1 MEYSLKNENLTVCF
15 ASKGGELTS
24 IQNEKGVE
32 YLWQGDKEYWSGQ
45 APVLFPI
52 CGSLRDNRAT
62 TLNGKE
68 IQMPRHGIVR
78 KEEFELTSITD
89 DTISFSITSG
99 EDMLTKYP
107 FPFVLTITYQLDK
120 NSITVHYK
128 VRNAGTEDMPFF
140 LGGHPAFRCPLN
152 PGEAYDEYEVRF
164 EKEEEETN
172 PWPSTET
179 GLIDMETRTSLSWD
193 KRSLTLKHELFE
205 HDAIVFD
212 RIKSRKVTLSHK
224 DKKQGVEFSFEDF
237 PYLMLWSTANHGPF
251 IAIEPWTGLST
262 CSDEDDVFEH
272 KRNVTILKPGEEKQ
286 LEYKISIL

>member
-24 IQNEKGVE
+24 IKNEKGLE

-62 TLNGKE
+62 TLSGKE

-78 KEEFELTSITD
+78 KEEFELTSMTD
-89 DTISFSITSG
+89 DTISFSIISK

-107 FPFVLTITYQLDK
+107 FPFALTITYLLKK
-120 NSITVHYK
+120 NSITVQYG

-152 PGEAYDEYEVRF
+152 PGEAYEEYEIQF

-172 PWPSTET
+172 PTPSTET
-179 GLIDMETRTSLSWD
+179 GLIDMDNRTSLSWD
-193 KRSLTLKHELFE
+193 KRNLTLGHELFQQ
-205 HDAIVFD
+205 DAIVFD

-224 DKKQGVEFSFEDF
+224 DKKQGVELSFEDF
-237 PYLMLWSTANHGPF
+237 PYLMLWSTANQGPF
-251 IAIEPWTGLST
+251 VALEPWTGLST

-286 LEYKISIL
+286 LEYKISII

>member
-24 IQNEKGVE
+24 IKNKKGLE
-32 YLWQGDKEYWSGQ
+32 YLWQGDKVYWSGQ

-62 TLNGKE
+62 TLNGEE

-89 DTISFSITSG
+89 DTISFSIISG

-107 FPFVLTITYQLDK
+107 FPFVLTITYQLKK
-120 NSITVHYK
+120 NSITVHYE

-172 PWPSTET
+172 PTPSTET
-179 GLIDMETRTSLSWD
+179 GLMDMDNRTSLSWD
-193 KRSLTLKHELFE
+193 KRNLTLSHELFQQ
-205 HDAIVFD
+205 DAIVFD

-224 DKKQGVEFSFEDF
+224 EKKQGVEISFEDF

-272 KRNVTILKPGEEKQ
+272 KRNVTILKPGKEKQ

>member
-1 MEYSLKNENLTVCF
+1 MNYSLKNENLTVCF

-24 IQNEKGVE
+24 IKNDKGLE

-52 CGSLRDNRAT
+52 CGSLRDNKAT
-62 TLNGKE
+62 TLSGKE
-68 IQMPRHGIVR
+68 IGMPRHGIVR

-107 FPFVLTITYQLDK
+107 FPFVLTITYQLKK
-120 NSITVHYK
+120 NSIITHYN

-152 PGEAYDEYEVRF
+152 PEETYEEYEVRF
-164 EKEEEETN
+164 EKEEDETN
-172 PWPSTET
+172 PTPSTET
-179 GLIDMETRTSLSWD
+179 GLIDMENRTSLSWD
-193 KRSLTLKHELFE
+193 KWNLNLSHELFRQ
-205 HDAIVFD
+205 DAIVFD

-224 DKKQGVEFSFEDF
+224 DKKQGVELSFEDF
-237 PYLMLWSTANHGPF
+237 PYLMLWSTANEGPF
-251 IAIEPWTGLST
+251 VALEPWTGLST

-286 LEYKISIL
+286 LEYKISII

>member
-24 IQNEKGVE
+24 IKNEKGLE

-62 TLNGKE
+62 TLSGKE

-89 DTISFSITSG
+89 DTISFSITSK

-107 FPFVLTITYQLDK
+107 FPFALTITYLLKK
-120 NSITVHYK
+120 NSITVQYG

-152 PGEAYDEYEVRF
+152 QGEAYEEYEIQF

-172 PWPSTET
+172 PTPSTET
-179 GLIDMETRTSLSWD
+179 GLIDMDHRTFLSWD
-193 KRSLTLKHELFE
+193 RRNLTLGHELFQQ
-205 HDAIVFD
+205 DAIVFD

-224 DKKQGVEFSFEDF
+224 DKKQGVELSFEDF
-237 PYLMLWSTANHGPF
+237 PYLMLWSTANQGPF
-251 IAIEPWTGLST
+251 VALEPWTGLST

-286 LEYKISIL
+286 LEYKISII